1 MKSFISFSIVQLLIS
16 MQIGAQDYHF
26 KNEFLAKWKNSKEYT
41 LKVASLMPEGH
52 YDFSPAQGVRTF
64 GEQLDHISEAMVYHA
79 GLSLN
84 ISTTSNKGHSKETIL
99 RNLKDNFEKVEQ
111 AILQLDEQD
120 FEEKVKFWD
129 GPTTQRKL
137 LELTY
142 DHITHHRAQAIIYLR
157 MKDIK
162 PPNYIGW

>member
-1 MKSFISFSIVQLLIS
+1 
-16 MQIGAQDYHF
+16 MQISAQDYHF

-41 LKVASLMPEGH
+41 LKVASLMPEDH

-64 GEQLDHISEAMVYHA
+64 REQLDHISEAMVYHA

-84 ISTTSNKGHSKETIL
+84 ISNNSSKGHSKETIL

-142 DHITHHRAQAIIYLR
+142 DHITHHRAQAIVYLR
-157 MKDIK
+157 MKNIK